1 MALKD
6 YTKEF
11 PKNLQIAV
19 PIMVGQ
25 IAHLLVALADNI
37 MVGELGAAQLAAVS
51 LGNTLIFIALSVGI
65 GFSFA
70 ITPLVAE
77 ADAQGDSDKV
87 TSIFHLGF
95 LMSFIMGVLLMLL
108 MFLSEPILYMLD
120 QPKEVVDLAIPYMR
134 WVALSLIP
142 LMMFQA
148 VKQFIDGLSK
158 TTYSMIASIVA
169 NIINVLLNYVFI
181 YGKFGFPRLEVEGA
195 AIGTFVARILMFL
208 ILTVLLFFNKQ
219 FKSYFYLLKSYSFGV
234 INKLFHLGLPTA
246 LQMLFEVSLFTAAI
260 FLSGTLGTNSQAANQ
275 IALNLSAL
283 TFMVGVGLGVTAT
296 IRVGNQKGL
305 GHFSDLKR
313 IARSLFLLT
322 FIFELVFAF
331 CFLFFRN
338 QLPLIYIDN
347 IDVVELA
354 SKILIIAA
362 FFQLSDGFQ
371 VVLLGALRGFQ
382 DVWIP
387 TLICFIAYW
396 IVGFPISFILSSYYD
411 FGVQGIWMGLLVALS
426 LSAVLMFLRYR
437 YLLSRYDAVVEEK
450 AS

>member
-11 PKNLQIAV
+11 PKNLHIAV

-246 LQMLFEVSLFTAAI
+246 LQMLFEVSLFTVAI

-338 QLPLIYIDN
+338 QLPFIYIDN

-450 AS
+450 AA

>member
-338 QLPLIYIDN
+338 QLPFIYIDN
-347 IDVVELA
+347 IEVVELA

-437 YLLSRYDAVVEEK
+437 YLLSSYDVAAEEK

>member
-11 PKNLQIAV
+11 PKNLHIAV
-19 PIMVGQ
+19 PLMVGQ

-37 MVGELGAAQLAAVS
+37 MVGKLGAAQLAAVS

-77 ADAQGDSDKV
+77 ADAQGDSDRV

-134 WVALSLIP
+134 WVAFSLIP

-208 ILTVLLFFNKQ
+208 ILIVLLFFNKQ
-219 FKSYFYLLKSYSFGV
+219 FKSYFFLLKNYSFGV

-305 GHFSDLKR
+305 GHISDLKR
-313 IARSLFLLT
+313 IAKSLFLLT
-322 FIFELVFAF
+322 LMFELVFAF
-331 CFLFFRN
+331 CFLLFRN

-396 IVGFPISFILSSYYD
+396 IVGFPFSFILSSYYD
-411 FGVQGIWMGLLVALS
+411 FGVQGIWMGLLIALS

-437 YLLSRYDAVVEEK
+437 YLLRRFDAAAGK
-450 AS
+450 KIT

>member
-437 YLLSRYDAVVEEK
+437 YLLSRYDAVVEDK

>member
-11 PKNLQIAV
+11 PKNLHIAV

-208 ILTVLLFFNKQ
+208 ILTVLLVFNKQ
-219 FKSYFYLLKSYSFGV
+219 FKSYFYLLKNYSFGV

-338 QLPLIYIDN
+338 QLPFIYIDN
-347 IDVVELA
+347 IEVVELA

-437 YLLSRYDAVVEEK
+437 YLLSSYDVAAEEK

>member
-11 PKNLQIAV
+11 PKNLHIAV

-219 FKSYFYLLKSYSFGV
+219 FKSYFYLLKNYSFGV

-338 QLPLIYIDN
+338 QLPFIYIDN

-437 YLLSRYDAVVEEK
+437 YLLSSYDVTAEEK
-450 AS
+450 AA

>member
-219 FKSYFYLLKSYSFGV
+219 FK
-234 INKLFHLGLPTA
+234 
-246 LQMLFEVSLFTAAI
+246 
-260 FLSGTLGTNSQAANQ
+260 
-275 IALNLSAL
+275 
-283 TFMVGVGLGVTAT
+283 
-296 IRVGNQKGL
+296 
-305 GHFSDLKR
+305 
-313 IARSLFLLT
+313 
-322 FIFELVFAF
+322 
-331 CFLFFRN
+331 
-338 QLPLIYIDN
+338 
-347 IDVVELA
+347 
-354 SKILIIAA
+354 
-362 FFQLSDGFQ
+362 
-371 VVLLGALRGFQ
+371 
-382 DVWIP
+382 
-387 TLICFIAYW
+387 
-396 IVGFPISFILSSYYD
+396 
-411 FGVQGIWMGLLVALS
+411 
-426 LSAVLMFLRYR
+426 
-437 YLLSRYDAVVEEK
+437 
-450 AS
+450 

>member
-437 YLLSRYDAVVEEK
+437 YLLSRYNVIVEDK

>member
-1 MALKD
+1 
-6 YTKEF
+6 
-11 PKNLQIAV
+11 
-19 PIMVGQ
+19 
-25 IAHLLVALADNI
+25 
-37 MVGELGAAQLAAVS
+37 LGAAQLAAVS

>member
-37 MVGELGAAQLAAVS
+37 MVGELGAPQLAAVS

-338 QLPLIYIDN
+338 QLPFIYIDN

-437 YLLSRYDAVVEEK
+437 YLLSRYDAVVEDK

>member
-11 PKNLQIAV
+11 PKNLHIAV

-219 FKSYFYLLKSYSFGV
+219 FKSYFYLLKNYSFGV

-338 QLPLIYIDN
+338 QLPFIYIDN

-437 YLLSRYDAVVEEK
+437 YLLSSYDVTAEAK
-450 AS
+450 AA

>member
-11 PKNLQIAV
+11 PKNLHIAV

-65 GFSFA
+65 GFSFSV
-70 ITPLVAE
+70 TPLVAE
-77 ADAQGDSDKV
+77 ADAQGNTHRVSAV
-87 TSIFHLGF
+87 FHLGF
-95 LMSFIMGVLLMLL
+95 LMSLVMGVLLTLL

-208 ILTVLLFFNKQ
+208 ILTVLLFFNQK
-219 FKSYFYLLKSYSFGV
+219 FRGYFSLLKNYSFGV
-234 INKLFHLGLPTA
+234 ITKLFHLGLPTA

-283 TFMVGVGLGVTAT
+283 TFMIGVGLGVTAT

-313 IARSLFLLT
+313 IASSLFLLT
-322 FIFELVFAF
+322 FMFELVFAF

-338 QLPLIYIDN
+338 QLPYIYIDN

-354 SKILIIAA
+354 SNILIIAA

-387 TLICFIAYW
+387 TFICFIAYW
-396 IVGFPISFILSSYYD
+396 IVGFPFSFILSTYYD
-411 FGVQGIWMGLLVALS
+411 FGVQGIWMGLLIALS
-426 LSAVLMFLRYR
+426 LSAVLMYLRYR
-437 YLLSRYDAVVEEK
+437 YLLSTYEVTK
-450 AS
+450 K

>member
-11 PKNLQIAV
+11 PKNLHIAV

-437 YLLSRYDAVVEEK
+437 YLLSRYDAVVEDK

>member
-1 MALKD
+1 
-6 YTKEF
+6 
-11 PKNLQIAV
+11 
-19 PIMVGQ
+19 
-25 IAHLLVALADNI
+25 
-37 MVGELGAAQLAAVS
+37 
-51 LGNTLIFIALSVGI
+51 
-65 GFSFA
+65 
-70 ITPLVAE
+70 
-77 ADAQGDSDKV
+77 
-87 TSIFHLGF
+87 
-95 LMSFIMGVLLMLL
+95 
-108 MFLSEPILYMLD
+108 
-120 QPKEVVDLAIPYMR
+120 
-134 WVALSLIP
+134 
-142 LMMFQA
+142 
-148 VKQFIDGLSK
+148 
-158 TTYSMIASIVA
+158 
-169 NIINVLLNYVFI
+169 LLNYVFI

-437 YLLSRYDAVVEEK
+437 YLLSRYDAVVEDK